1 MKSELVLKY
10 QKGEAYGFAVV
21 DHDQYGIGDRINLF
35 VCLFMYEY
43 LYGKKAEV

>member
-1 MKSELVLKY
+1 MKLKSVLKY
-10 QKGEAYGFAVV
+10 QNGEAYGFAIV

>member
-1 MKSELVLKY
+1 MKLKQVLKY
-10 QKGEAYGFAVV
+10 QSGEAYGFTAV

-35 VCLFMYEY
+35 ICLFIYEY